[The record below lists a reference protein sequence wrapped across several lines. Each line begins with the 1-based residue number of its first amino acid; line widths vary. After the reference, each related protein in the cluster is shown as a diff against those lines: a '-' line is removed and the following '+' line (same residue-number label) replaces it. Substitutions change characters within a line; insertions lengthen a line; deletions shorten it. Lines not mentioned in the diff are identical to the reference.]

1 MADCAHC
8 GYHGV
13 FISLICDIRNYG
25 ISYESMQNAGVP
37 KVVLKPDLVSIASF
51 PEIPPP
57 FESVLLFSSVICR

>member
-1 MADCAHC
+1 
-8 GYHGV
+8 
-13 FISLICDIRNYG
+13 
-25 ISYESMQNAGVP
+25 MQNAGVP